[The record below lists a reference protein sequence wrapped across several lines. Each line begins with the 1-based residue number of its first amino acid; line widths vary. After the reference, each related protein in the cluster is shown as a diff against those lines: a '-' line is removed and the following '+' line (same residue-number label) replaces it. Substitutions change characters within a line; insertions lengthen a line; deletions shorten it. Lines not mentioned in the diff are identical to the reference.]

1 MVSPKSIS
9 PGQQLTSLF
18 GVEEIH
24 GRKVRTG
31 RERLLKL
38 LSLLSIVK
46 YEGVE
51 VTVASDFEFDQR

>member
-9 PGQQLTSLF
+9 PGQQLISLF
-18 GVEEIH
+18 GVKEIH
-24 GRKVRTG
+24 GTKVRTG

-46 YEGVE
+46 DEGVE